1 MLDLGWQELFIIALV
16 ALIVVGPKDLPI
28 LVRSIAKW
36 LRSVRKIVWTFQASI
51 EEVGREAELNDE
63 LRGLKHKIK
72 LISNNDLDYLD
83 MLYREKLRYGT
94 KDEIIIKLK

>member
-36 LRSVRKIVWTFQASI
+36 LRSMRKILWTFQASI
-51 EEVGREAELNDE
+51 EEVGREAELNEIRDE
-63 LRGLKHKIK
+63 AAYLLEELNEDIITGTTKI
-72 LISNNDLDYLD
+72 NTE
-83 MLYREKLRYGT
+83 EKTSFGT
-94 KDEIIIKLK
+94 DK

>member
-36 LRSVRKIVWTFQASI
+36 LRSMRKILWTFQASI
-51 EEVGREAELNDE
+51 EEVGREAELNEIRDE
-63 LRGLKHKIK
+63 AAYLLEELNEDVITGTTKI
-72 LISNNDLDYLD
+72 NTE
-83 MLYREKLRYGT
+83 EKTSFGT
-94 KDEIIIKLK
+94 DK

>member
-36 LRSVRKIVWTFQASI
+36 LRSMRKIVWTFQASI
-51 EEVGREAELNDE
+51 EEVGREAELNEIRDE
-63 LRGLKHKIK
+63 AAYLLEELNEDVITGTTKINTEDK
-72 LISNNDLDYLD
+72 TSF
-83 MLYREKLRYGT
+83 GT
-94 KDEIIIKLK
+94 DK

>member
-36 LRSVRKIVWTFQASI
+36 LRSMRKIVWTFQASI
-51 EEVGREAELNDE
+51 EEVGREAELNEIRDE
-63 LRGLKHKIK
+63 AAYLLEELNEDIITGTTKI
-72 LISNNDLDYLD
+72 NTE
-83 MLYREKLRYGT
+83 EKTSFGT
-94 KDEIIIKLK
+94 DK

>member
-36 LRSVRKIVWTFQASI
+36 VRSVRKIIWSFQSSM
-51 EEVGREAELNDE
+51 EEVGRAAELD
-63 LRGLKHKIK
+63 
-72 LISNNDLDYLD
+72 
-83 MLYREKLRYGT
+83 KLREEASYLLEEFDDAMIQDKTEINTEEKTNFGT
-94 KDEIIIKLK
+94 DK

>member
-36 LRSVRKIVWTFQASI
+36 LRSMRKILWTFQASI
-51 EEVGREAELNDE
+51 EEVGREAELNEIRDE
-63 LRGLKHKIK
+63 AAYLLEELNEDIITSTTKI
-72 LISNNDLDYLD
+72 NTE
-83 MLYREKLRYGT
+83 EKTSFGT
-94 KDEIIIKLK
+94 DK

>member
-51 EEVGREAELNDE
+51 EEVGREAELNEIRDE
-63 LRGLKHKIK
+63 AAYLLEELNEDIITGTTKI
-72 LISNNDLDYLD
+72 NTE
-83 MLYREKLRYGT
+83 EKTSFGT
-94 KDEIIIKLK
+94 DK

>member
-36 LRSVRKIVWTFQASI
+36 LRSMRKIVWTFQASI
-51 EEVGREAELNDE
+51 EEVGREAELNEIRDE
-63 LRGLKHKIK
+63 AAYLLEELNEDVITGTTKI
-72 LISNNDLDYLD
+72 NTE
-83 MLYREKLRYGT
+83 EKTNFGT
-94 KDEIIIKLK
+94 DK

>member
-36 LRSVRKIVWTFQASI
+36 LRSMRKILWTFQASI
-51 EEVGREAELNDE
+51 EEVGREAELNEIRDE
-63 LRGLKHKIK
+63 AAYLLEELNEDIITDTTKI
-72 LISNNDLDYLD
+72 NTE
-83 MLYREKLRYGT
+83 EKTSFGT
-94 KDEIIIKLK
+94 DK

>member
-36 LRSVRKIVWTFQASI
+36 LRSMRKIVWTFQASI
-51 EEVGREAELNDE
+51 EEVGREAELNEIRDE
-63 LRGLKHKIK
+63 AAYLLEELNEDVITGTTKI
-72 LISNNDLDYLD
+72 NTE
-83 MLYREKLRYGT
+83 EKTSFGT
-94 KDEIIIKLK
+94 DK

>member
-36 LRSVRKIVWTFQASI
+36 LRSMRKILWTFQASI
-51 EEVGREAELNDE
+51 EEVGREAELNEIRDE
-63 LRGLKHKIK
+63 AAYLLEELNEDIITDTTKI
-72 LISNNDLDYLD
+72 NTE
-83 MLYREKLRYGT
+83 EKN
-94 KDEIIIKLK
+94 KFWN

>member
-36 LRSVRKIVWTFQASI
+36 LRSMRKVLWTFQASI
-51 EEVGREAELNDE
+51 EEVGREAELNEIRDE
-63 LRGLKHKIK
+63 AAYLLEELNEDVITGTTKI
-72 LISNNDLDYLD
+72 NTE
-83 MLYREKLRYGT
+83 EKTSFGT
-94 KDEIIIKLK
+94 DK

>member
-36 LRSVRKIVWTFQASI
+36 LRSMRKILWTFQASI
-51 EEVGREAELNDE
+51 EEVGREAELNEIRDE
-63 LRGLKHKIK
+63 AAYLLEELNEDIITDTTKINTEEET
-72 LISNNDLDYLD
+72 SF
-83 MLYREKLRYGT
+83 GT
-94 KDEIIIKLK
+94 DK

>member
-36 LRSVRKIVWTFQASI
+36 LRSMRKILWTFQASI
-51 EEVGREAELNDE
+51 EEVGREAELNEIRDE
-63 LRGLKHKIK
+63 AAYLLEELNKDIITDTTKI
-72 LISNNDLDYLD
+72 NTE
-83 MLYREKLRYGT
+83 EKTSFGT
-94 KDEIIIKLK
+94 DK

>member
-36 LRSVRKIVWTFQASI
+36 LRSMREILWTFQASI
-51 EEVGREAELNDE
+51 EEVGREAELNEIRDE
-63 LRGLKHKIK
+63 AAYLLEELNEDVITDTTKI
-72 LISNNDLDYLD
+72 NTE
-83 MLYREKLRYGT
+83 EKTSFGT
-94 KDEIIIKLK
+94 DK

>member
-36 LRSVRKIVWTFQASI
+36 LRSMRKIVWTFQASI
-51 EEVGREAELNDE
+51 EEVGREAELNEIRDE
-63 LRGLKHKIK
+63 AAYLLEELNEDIITGTAKI
-72 LISNNDLDYLD
+72 NTE
-83 MLYREKLRYGT
+83 EKTSFGT
-94 KDEIIIKLK
+94 DK

>member
-36 LRSVRKIVWTFQASI
+36 LRSMRKILWTFQASI
-51 EEVGREAELNDE
+51 EEVGREAELN
-63 LRGLKHKIK
+63 
-72 LISNNDLDYLD
+72 
-83 MLYREKLRYGT
+83 KLRDEAAHILEELDEDKITGT
-94 KDEIIIKLK
+94 TKINTEEKTSFGTDK